1 MNSRDFNSLRDLV
14 LECGGEFGLD
24 HSKRLIKIVDVI
36 TENRSYNEDI
46 IEFCSYTHDLGGYPK
61 YMKENVDH
69 AVRSREI
76 VGPFIDQFDFSY
88 GEREI
93 IFETILNHHNPTSL
107 KNIKAVLL
115 RNADAIDF
123 LGFIGIACDSRACR
137 KTAQELLAI
146 FRTGIFIHYLFLYR
160 IWLLPRFI
168 SFLLPLIS
176 YIRKPVWPSS

>member
-1 MNSRDFNSLRDLV
+1 
-14 LECGGEFGLD
+14 
-24 HSKRLIKIVDVI
+24 
-36 TENRSYNEDI
+36 
-46 IEFCSYTHDLGGYPK
+46 
-61 YMKENVDH
+61 MKENVDH
-69 AVRSREI
+69 AVRSRDI
-76 VGPFIDQFDFSY
+76 VAPFINQFDFSN
-88 GEREI
+88 EEKETI
-93 IFETILNHHNPTSL
+93 LETILNHHNPALL
-107 KNIKAVLL
+107 KNVEAVLL
-115 RNADAIDF
+115 RDADAIDF